1 MNTEFR
7 HPYDICDIEDDFSS
21 VFIESIRLLSDG
33 VSKYNLKKINRYIKD
48 NITNIPLQKKIHTLI
63 NVYIHYGVTL
73 SDSTAIL
80 YLEDKILK
88 KMNSKKVKEHPELS
102 ALAISLLKSHINED
116 EFVEAINLTKP
127 IVREETKLLR
137 MLKKVVDKS
146 NELNLSGDDLEEF
159 KSLVGDLKYE

>member
-7 HPYDICDIEDDFSS
+7 NPYDICDIEDNFIS
-21 VFIESIRLLSDG
+21 VFTESIKLLSDG
-33 VSKYNLKKINRYIKD
+33 VSKYNLKKINRYIKY
-48 NITNIPLQKKIHTLI
+48 NITNISLQKKIHILI

-73 SDSTAIL
+73 SDSIAIL
-80 YLEDKILK
+80 YLEDKTLK

-102 ALAISLLKSHINED
+102 TLAISLLKGHIDED
-116 EFVEAINLTKP
+116 EFIEAINLTKP
-127 IVREETKLLR
+127 MIREETKLLR

-159 KSLVGDLKYE
+159 ESLVGDLKYE

>member
-7 HPYDICDIEDDFSS
+7 HPYDICDIEDEIKS
-21 VFIESIRLLSDG
+21 VFVESIKLLSDG
-33 VSKYNLKKINRYIKD
+33 VSKYNLKKINKYIKD
-48 NITNIPLQKKIHTLI
+48 NITNISLQKKIHTLI
-63 NVYIHYGVTL
+63 NVYIYYGVTL

-88 KMNSKKVKEHPELS
+88 KMNSKKIKEHPELS
-102 ALAISLLKSHINED
+102 ALAISLLKAHINED
-116 EFVEAINLTKP
+116 EFIEAINLTKP
-127 IVREETKLLR
+127 IIREETKLLK

-159 KSLVGDLKYE
+159 KSLVEDLKYE